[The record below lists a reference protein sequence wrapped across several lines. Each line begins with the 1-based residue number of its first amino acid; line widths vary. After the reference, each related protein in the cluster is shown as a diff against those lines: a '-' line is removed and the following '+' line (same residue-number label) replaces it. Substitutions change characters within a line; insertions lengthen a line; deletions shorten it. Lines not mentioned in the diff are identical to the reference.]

1 MVRVGPRPEPALLE
15 LLGPQ
20 KMLLTLR
27 DTEAFWPGTLLRSSD
42 KARPSWSPQPFWS
55 SDFVGHLVP
64 CQTLEIQSPDPS
76 VCPSVRPH
84 FRSFPFLFQ
93 CRMPVPW
100 QPPPHPLEDP
110 GQTPSW
116 SEWKAPS
123 SDGSCRCRSS
133 GRQSSIGTRC
143 SVRWLPWL
151 HQGPRSWLPASGA
164 HCNLPWVFPSNAHGI
179 CLSSSLE
186 MYSTV
191 ITRECDWVSGL

>member
-76 VCPSVRPH
+76 VRPSVRLSSFQIISFLVPMQDA
-84 FRSFPFLFQ
+84 RS
-93 CRMPVPW
+93 M
-100 QPPPHPLEDP
+100 
-110 GQTPSW
+110 
-116 SEWKAPS
+116 AAAAA
-123 SDGSCRCRSS
+123 
-133 GRQSSIGTRC
+133 SIG
-143 SVRWLPWL
+143 
-151 HQGPRSWLPASGA
+151 GPRANTVLERVEGA
-164 HCNLPWVFPSNAHGI
+164 QQRWKLQVQEQRKTVFDRHKM
-179 CLSSSLE
+179 LS
-186 MYSTV
+186 
-191 ITRECDWVSGL
+191 